1 MYKGYKII
9 DMDTHVG
16 PATEV
21 LEKYVEPSFRVRLP
35 ELERYKR
42 VRIQEVD
49 GVGTRNRTVI
59 TVAPITYDRFPGN
72 APKADDLKSEA
83 GGRGAIEGRTK
94 GQHRGRVQP
103 GVDQENSQGRL
114 EDMDL
119 EGRDIDFMFPS
130 DWAATITALEDVTLA
145 EGLWRAYHRYL
156 CEYTSVAPDRLKACL
171 QVPGADPKWAAAEIK
186 MWGREKWVAA
196 VWVQLKEGLP
206 VDHPDLEP
214 IWATMN
220 EFDLPLVHHSFF
232 YEPPYFPG
240 YRDIWGNSV
249 VARSAAHPWG
259 AARFFAY
266 VIMSG
271 MLDRYPNFRVSASEV
286 GHGWL
291 PNWLLRLGFNKEYV
305 QGVTPRLKYTPL
317 EYAQMGRIKCAAEPF
332 EGPAMTKACVEI
344 LGEDCLMHQS
354 DYPHGE
360 AWFPETAKAVIE
372 WPIWSNFSTNALRK
386 HMYDNAA
393 KLLRLV

>member
-21 LEKYVEPSFRVRLP
+21 LEKYVEPSFRTRLS

-49 GVGTRNRTVI
+49 GVKTKKGTVI
-59 TVAPITYDRFPGN
+59 TVAPITYDRFPGT

-83 GGRGAIEGRTK
+83 GGRGAIEGRT
-94 GQHRGRVQP
+94 QAQRRGPIRP

-156 CEYTSVAPDRLKACL
+156 CEYTAIAPDRLKACL
-171 QVPGADPKWAAAEIK
+171 QVPGADPKWAVSEIK
-186 MWGREKWVAA
+186 MWGKEKWVAA

-220 EFDLPLVHHSFF
+220 ELDLPLVHHSFF
-232 YEPPYFPG
+232 YEPPYFP
-240 YRDIWGNSV
+240 
-249 VARSAAHPWG
+249 
-259 AARFFAY
+259 
-266 VIMSG
+266 
-271 MLDRYPNFRVSASEV
+271 
-286 GHGWL
+286 
-291 PNWLLRLGFNKEYV
+291 
-305 QGVTPRLKYTPL
+305 
-317 EYAQMGRIKCAAEPF
+317 
-332 EGPAMTKACVEI
+332 
-344 LGEDCLMHQS
+344 
-354 DYPHGE
+354 
-360 AWFPETAKAVIE
+360 
-372 WPIWSNFSTNALRK
+372 
-386 HMYDNAA
+386 
-393 KLLRLV
+393 